1 MQKRTKKIII
11 FILLVVV
18 IVAIIKIVPL
28 VKRYLIRTVD
38 KQVMADNTKTE
49 EEFEATENSYKSE
62 ELEIT
67 IEKKEEGEGDDKI
80 TYFVAD
86 IKLKNPERLRRAFAN
101 DQIGTNIVEK
111 MPSMFERNNAI
122 LAINGDYY
130 SFRNNGIIIGN
141 GEIYR
146 EVPERESLAMYKDG
160 HMEIYDEK
168 ATSAQ
173 ELLNKGVYNTLSFR
187 TSISKKWN
195 SAGSI
200 Y

>member
-11 FILLVVV
+11 FILLV
-18 IVAIIKIVPL
+18 

-111 MPSMFERNNAI
+111 MPSMFERNN
-122 LAINGDYY
+122 NRKW
-130 SFRNNGIIIGN
+130 RN
-141 GEIYR
+141 
-146 EVPERESLAMYKDG
+146 L
-160 HMEIYDEK
+160 
-168 ATSAQ
+168 
-173 ELLNKGVYNTLSFR
+173 
-187 TSISKKWN
+187 
-195 SAGSI
+195 
-200 Y
+200 

>member
-80 TYFVAD
+80 TYF
-86 IKLKNPERLRRAFAN
+86 
-101 DQIGTNIVEK
+101 GTNIVEK